1 MKYKTETQ
9 QGKSVKLTLGSL
21 KKKSVNLKKII
32 IKREKT
38 QITIM
43 SGMREVTSLQCLQI
57 RKGKQGGI
65 FKTIYPI
72 NQFTQIKQKFLEM
85 YKP

>member
-72 NQFTQIKQKFLEM
+72 N
-85 YKP
+85 